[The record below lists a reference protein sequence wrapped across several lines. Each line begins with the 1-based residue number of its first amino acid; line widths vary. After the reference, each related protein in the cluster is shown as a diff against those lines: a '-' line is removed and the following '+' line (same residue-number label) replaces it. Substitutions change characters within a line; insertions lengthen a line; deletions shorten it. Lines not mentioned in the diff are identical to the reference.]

1 MEKIMVIKGLLYT
14 KDHEWAK
21 ITGDTA
27 IVGITHHAQE
37 MLGEITYVELP
48 EIDREVKQKNEIGVV
63 ESSKSASDVYS
74 PVTGIITQV
83 NSELQSTPE
92 QINKDCYNAGW
103 ICKIKITDKSTT
115 GNLMDSKAYEE
126 YLKGL

>member
-1 MEKIMVIKGLLYT
+1 MVLKGLFYT
-14 KDHEWAK
+14 RDHEWAK
-21 ITGDTA
+21 INGDTA
-27 IVGITHHAQE
+27 IVGITDHAQE

-48 EIDREVKQKNEIGVV
+48 ETGRQVKQKDEIGVV

-83 NSELQSTPE
+83 NAELQSTPE

-103 ICKIKITDKSTT
+103 ICKIKITDKSVID
-115 GNLMDSKAYEE
+115 NLMDAKEYEE

>member
-1 MEKIMVIKGLLYT
+1 MVLNGLFYT
-14 KDHEWAK
+14 RDHEWTK
-21 ITGDTA
+21 INGDAAT
-27 IVGITHHAQE
+27 VGITDHAQE

-48 EIDREVKQKNEIGVV
+48 ETDRQVNQKDEIGVV

-74 PVTGIITQV
+74 PVTGVITQV
-83 NSELQSTPE
+83 NTELQSMPE

-103 ICKIKITDKSTT
+103 ICKIKITDKSVID
-115 GNLMDSKAYEE
+115 NLMNSKEYEE